1 MPELPE
7 WRAFCAAARL
17 LSITKAAEELG
28 ISAPTATKHI
38 AKLESRMGVQL
49 LDRTRRPLALT
60 TAGARYAL
68 LAAPLVTSFDD
79 IERHAT
85 DGDAGTPVT
94 VAGPSGFISYKLPHV
109 VRKYRDTF
117 PHSQVRVHSRTK
129 AQAVRL
135 LIDGDADV
143 ALVDPKVPAELD
155 YEPVYSFRRVV
166 ITPTDHPLAL
176 QETATIDE
184 IAQYPMVLLRSGT
197 TTRTVLEAELKRQE
211 IPYEIS
217 LELDNIGSIKRYVL
231 AGMGVSLVPEF
242 IVEPEDV
249 GRLGVVGLQGTV
261 SREELG
267 AATMRERPL
276 SSAAGN
282 FLALLRSAMWQ

>member
-17 LSITKAAEELG
+17 LSVTRAAEELG

-38 AKLESRMGVQL
+38 AKLESRLGVQL
-49 LDRTRRPLALT
+49 FDRTKRPLALT
-60 TAGARYAL
+60 PVGVRYAL
-68 LAAPLVTSFDD
+68 LAAPLVAGFND
-79 IERHAT
+79 IKRHAV
-85 DGDAGTPVT
+85 DEDADTPVT
-94 VAGPSGFISYKLPHV
+94 VAGPSGFISYKLPDV
-109 VRKYRDTF
+109 VRRYRDTF

-135 LIDGDADV
+135 LIDGEADV

-155 YEPVYSFRRVV
+155 YQPVYSFRRVV
-166 ITPTDHPLAL
+166 ITPTDHPLAQ
-176 QETATIDE
+176 QEQATIDE
-184 IAQYPMVLLRSGT
+184 IAQYPMVLLRTGT

-211 IPYEIS
+211 IPYEVA
-217 LELDNIGSIKRYVL
+217 LELDNIGAIKRYVV

-242 IVEPEDV
+242 IVEPEDE
-249 GRLGVVGLQGTV
+249 GRLRVVGLGGPV

-267 AATMRERPL
+267 AATLRERPL
-276 SSAAGN
+276 SPAAGN
-282 FLALLRSAMWQ
+282 FLSVLRSAMGQ